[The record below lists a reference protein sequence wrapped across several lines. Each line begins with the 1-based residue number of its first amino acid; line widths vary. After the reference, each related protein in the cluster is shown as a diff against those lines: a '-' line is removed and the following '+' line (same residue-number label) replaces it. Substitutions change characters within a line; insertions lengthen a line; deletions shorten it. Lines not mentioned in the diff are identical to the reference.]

1 MPTRLICPWNSP
13 GKNTGMGS
21 HSFLHGIF
29 LTQRLNLDLLHC
41 RQILYH
47 LSHQRSHQKHT
58 HIRVCVFLHML
69 LLFNCPVMS
78 NSLWSHGPQH
88 ARPPCPSHLP
98 EFSKFMSIASVMP
111 SSHLIIWHP
120 LLLLVLIFPA
130 SGDQNTGASAS
141 SSVFSMNIQGWFPLR
156 LASLISLLSRTT
168 VGRYQ
173 FFGTQTSLQS
183 SSHNPTWPLG
193 RP

>member
-78 NSLWSHGPQH
+78 NSL
-88 ARPPCPSHLP
+88 
-98 EFSKFMSIASVMP
+98 
-111 SSHLIIWHP
+111 
-120 LLLLVLIFPA
+120 
-130 SGDQNTGASAS
+130 
-141 SSVFSMNIQGWFPLR
+141 
-156 LASLISLLSRTT
+156 
-168 VGRYQ
+168 
-173 FFGTQTSLQS
+173 
-183 SSHNPTWPLG
+183 
-193 RP
+193 